1 MCVWCCV
8 FLLQVDALEP
18 ALAALERN
26 VKDKKDA
33 LTAVGSALQ
42 ARHVLCAVCSPLAL
56 LCASACVY
64 VFLCVLCLHRLPSTV
79 PQLPPK

>member
-1 MCVWCCV
+1 MCGVV

-42 ARHVLCAVCSPLAL
+42 ACHVLCTVALHWDCCVHPCVCTSLSV
-56 LCASACVY
+56 CCV
-64 VFLCVLCLHRLPSTV
+64 CLHRLPSTA